1 MEQMHARV
9 GLAAIAAGLL
19 MVVPPALAQ
28 GGAQGGSRVRE
39 PARVCAGDCPE
50 ERAEALRE
58 LGRARTELER
68 LARMLAQRGD
78 SLDARQLAETRA
90 RLIETLSRIEQLE
103 RRSIREQ
110 ESRVMVARLR
120 TPSPTISQSGWLGV
134 SFSSNFEVVENPG
147 QPRLFRF
154 MAYPV
159 VEAVEP
165 ASPAR
170 RAGIEVGDV
179 LLAFQQKDLRKEPI
193 ALDALLTPGRRLPVL
208 LKRGEDTRTVTVVVG
223 ERPRGAYAVL
233 EPAVAPV
240 PPPRGVLRV
249 PTTGAVPPAPAPSA
263 APRPP
268 AIPEPRVWVYAPS
281 QERISLAGA
290 ELARLPEQLREQV
303 GASGGLLV
311 LLVAHGTPAARAGLR
326 SGDVIVRADGEPV
339 ASSGELQAAFRRAD
353 NRAML
358 LQVVRQ
364 RETMTVRMTW

>member
-1 MEQMHARV
+1 
-9 GLAAIAAGLL
+9 
-19 MVVPPALAQ
+19 
-28 GGAQGGSRVRE
+28 
-39 PARVCAGDCPE
+39 
-50 ERAEALRE
+50 
-58 LGRARTELER
+58 
-68 LARMLAQRGD
+68 
-78 SLDARQLAETRA
+78 
-90 RLIETLSRIEQLE
+90 
-103 RRSIREQ
+103 
-110 ESRVMVARLR
+110 MVARVR
-120 TPSPTISQSGWLGV
+120 APSPTISQSGWLGV
-134 SFSSNFEVVENPG
+134 SFSSNFEVLENPG

-233 EPAVAPV
+233 EPSVAPV

-249 PTTGAVPPAPAPSA
+249 PATGAVPPAPAPSA
-263 APRPP
+263 ASRPP

-303 GASGGLLV
+303 GATGGLLV

-339 ASSGELQAAFRRAD
+339 ASSGELQAAFRRAE

-364 RETMTVRMTW
+364 REMMTVRMTW